1 MKMKKSRIKLL
12 VELAVIILDLIL
24 SAQLSAQL
32 TQTGTSE
39 GLLPLIILSVSIIAL
54 AIITQFI
61 IDNDR
66 IYRIVLMFAISIL
79 FLVAGYIVY
88 PDLFSGESGFASLY
102 AIIIAIVMLFFY
114 LIFPMLK
121 RNTIVDLRTGETLS
135 DEGNWRAAHDK
146 LALFSSLFLMASTI
160 IAFIDMQNWLK
171 VVLSSMVIVL
181 YLVIYNLL
189 NNKTK

>member
-1 MKMKKSRIKLL
+1 MKMEKSRIKLL
-12 VELAVIILDLIL
+12 VELVVIILALI
-24 SAQLSAQL
+24 LSAQL

-88 PDLFSGESGFASLY
+88 PELFSGESGFASLY
-102 AIIIAIVMLFFY
+102 AIIIAIVMVFCY

-121 RNTIVDLRTGETLS
+121 RNTIVGLRTGGTLS

-146 LALFSSLFLMASTI
+146 LASFASIFLLASTI
-160 IAFIDMQNWLK
+160 IAFINMQNWLK

-189 NNKTK
+189 NKKTK